1 MSMVRILVVGDDHR
15 SESLFGQI
23 LSSDYRIL
31 RRDRDLSPMDQAAR
45 DRPNVVVID
54 LNGAED
60 TVSILISSL
69 RRLPRAPHVIVY
81 SPVTDPAVIV
91 ASVRAGAFD
100 YVVKPALVET
110 LRNSIRRATAERI
123 TDAAFAAESSGGPL
137 DEILGASETVREMKE
152 LVSAFAPTDDPI
164 LLIGESGTGKE
175 LAARTI
181 HRLSARV
188 RGLFVAVNCAAIPD
202 TLFESEMF
210 GVERGAFTDA
220 VPHPGFFERADGGT
234 LFLDEIGEMPK
245 SSQSKLL
252 RILEDHEVC
261 RIGSTRSREVTVRI
275 VAATN
280 CDLKRAVADGRFR
293 RDLYYRVN
301 VLCIPIPTLRSH
313 PEDIP
318 LLARHFLR
326 GEYGTVE
333 PAVNAAAIRMLLQH
347 DWPGNV
353 RELRGLMKRAAILAG
368 RESID
373 ERHIRFT

>member
-1 MSMVRILVVGDDHR
+1 MSMVRILVVGGDHG
-15 SESLFGQI
+15 SQALFGQI

-31 RRDRDLSPMDQAAR
+31 RRDPDLPPIDQVVR
-45 DRPNVVVID
+45 DRPDIVLID
-54 LNGAED
+54 LKGAED
-60 TVSILISSL
+60 SIYILISDL
-69 RRLPRAPHVIVY
+69 HRLPRAPNVIIY

-100 YVVKPALVET
+100 YIVKPALFDT
-110 LRNSIRRATAERI
+110 LRKSIHRATAERLSGA
-123 TDAAFAAESSGGPL
+123 TFAAESSGGPL
-137 DEILGASETVREMKE
+137 DDILGSGEAMREMKE
-152 LVSAFAPTDDPI
+152 LLRAFAPTEDPI

-181 HRLSARV
+181 HRLSAL
-188 RGLFVAVNCAAIPD
+188 GLFVAVNCAAIPD

-220 VPHPGFFERADGGT
+220 VPHPGFFERAHGGT
-234 LFLDEIGEMPK
+234 LFLDEIGEMPR

-252 RILEDHEVC
+252 RIIEDHEVC
-261 RIGSTRSREVTVRI
+261 RIGATRSRPVTVRI

-280 CDLKRAVADGRFR
+280 CDLKQAVAAGRFR

-301 VLCIPIPTLRSH
+301 VLCIAIPNLRSH

-318 LLARHFLR
+318 LLAHHFLQS
-326 GEYGTVE
+326 ENGTVE
-333 PAVNAAAIRMLLQH
+333 PPVNAAAIRKLLQH

-353 RELRGLMKRAAILAG
+353 RELRGLMRRAAILAG
-368 RESID
+368 RDCID